1 VKSPKNPCAL
11 QFPQGGDMIFLW
23 LVFLEAGLAKWGRQ
37 KRIRTLEWLSRKT
50 KQNKRTVHG

>member
-1 VKSPKNPCAL
+1 L

-23 LVFLEAGLAKWGRQ
+23 LVLPEAGPAKWGRQ
-37 KRIRTLEWLSRKT
+37 KRTRTPEWLSRKT